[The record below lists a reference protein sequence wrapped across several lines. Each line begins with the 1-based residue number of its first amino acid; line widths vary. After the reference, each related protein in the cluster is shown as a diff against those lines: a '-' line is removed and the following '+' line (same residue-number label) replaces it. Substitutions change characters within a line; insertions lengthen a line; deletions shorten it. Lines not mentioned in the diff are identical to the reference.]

1 MASTR
6 ERKSWTSMGILSTI
20 LLASMTWGCTIG
32 RVYIGS
38 EIPED
43 LQGKIAVGS
52 TTKSEVLKTYGPP
65 DSVRR
70 QYDGDVFLYR
80 YFRRN
85 SSVLDIA
92 DPVVTRARAFMFT
105 RVQQKD
111 DSLMILF
118 DKDGV
123 VRGYGFRRGTSELTQ
138 F

>member
-6 ERKSWTSMGILSTI
+6 ERKSCSSILALVV
-20 LLASMTWGCTIG
+20 LLAGTTWGCTIG

-38 EIPED
+38 EFKEEQ
-43 LQGKIAVGS
+43 QGKIVTGA
-52 TTKSEVLKTYGPP
+52 TTKSDILTMYGPP
-65 DSVRR
+65 DTVRR

-80 YFRRN
+80 YLRRN
-85 SSVLDIA
+85 SSALDIA
-92 DPVVTRARAFMFT
+92 EPVVTHLTLFSFSRL
-105 RVQQKD
+105 QQKD

-123 VRGYGFRRGTSELTQ
+123 VKAYGSRRGTSELTQ

>member
-6 ERKSWTSMGILSTI
+6 ERKSWSSILILGTI
-20 LLASMTWGCTIG
+20 LLLGMTWGCTIG

-38 EIPED
+38 EIAED

-52 TTKSEVLKTYGPP
+52 TTKGEVLKSYGPP

-70 QYDGDVFLYR
+70 QYDGDVFIYR

-85 SSVLDIA
+85 SSELELA
-92 DPVVTRARAFMFT
+92 DPVVTRLRVFMFT

-123 VRGYGFRRGTSELTQ
+123 VKSYGFRRGTPELTE